1 MMVVNLHQFK
11 SKYNW
16 ISALIAVCAL
26 TFGGEEGGEVVGHR
40 PLGSR
45 MHVAFAEQ
53 VSNSTPHQHRAT
65 QEPKCNDIR
74 YTAAE
79 HEDVQECM

>member
-1 MMVVNLHQFK
+1 M
-11 SKYNW
+11 
-16 ISALIAVCAL
+16 IAVFAL

-53 VSNSTPHQHRAT
+53 VSNSTPT
-65 QEPKCNDIR
+65 QSNARTGASQQFHTNTEQRKNQNVMI
-74 YTAAE
+74 
-79 HEDVQECM
+79 